1 MKKNKALL
9 LVLGV
14 LLAIAAAVG
23 LYFGV
28 KALNARTDNNPDGST
43 DSAASAEPTD
53 TQGTDV
59 TGETMELTPE
69 MEAAKAK
76 AVYTEAEL
84 KADDPRLDLVVSNCL
99 ERSLTNRDA
108 QIYYIMQFVNFMNQY
123 GGYASM
129 LGLDNTQPLSE
140 QPSMVGDLTWEQYFL
155 MAGMQQF
162 QQVTSLAAKA
172 DAEGFKVSQEENAL
186 LEERLAQMEA
196 EAKTNGFETTDAYI
210 ESLFGPGVR
219 MEDYARFLRLDN
231 LCGAFY
237 KDLYRRTMAD
247 EMALQEYRDAN
258 PGEFEGIEDDSMTV
272 NVRHI
277 LFLSDPNEDGTATD
291 EEKANAKARAEEL
304 LAAAQANPSEDYFA
318 ELAKENSQ
326 DPGSKDNGGLYEYVA
341 PGTMVEEFNDWCFDA
356 ARQPGDT
363 DIVETPYGY
372 HVMYFVAQIAE
383 WKTTAVNGILNAIIE
398 KLPDNAPLTV
408 NYENIV
414 LSPLPKQEEEAAEE
428 E

>member
-9 LVLGV
+9 LVLCV

-28 KALNARTDNNPDGST
+28 KALNDRTDNNPDGSA
-43 DSAASAEPTD
+43 DSAASAEPTG

-59 TGETMELTPE
+59 TGETIELTPE
-69 MEAAKAK
+69 MQAAKAK
-76 AVYTEAEL
+76 TVYTEAEL
-84 KADDPRLDLVVSNCL
+84 KADDPRLDLVVSSCL
-99 ERSLTNRDA
+99 ESSLTNRDA

-155 MAGMQQF
+155 MAGMQHF
-162 QQVTSLAAKA
+162 QQVTSMAAKA

-247 EMALQEYRDAN
+247 EMALQEYRDAS
-258 PGEFEGIEDDSMTV
+258 PAEFEGIEDGSITV
-272 NVRHI
+272 NIRHI
-277 LFLSDPNEDGTATD
+277 LFLSDPNEDGTATE

-304 LAAAQANPSEDYFA
+304 LTAVQATPSEDYFA

-341 PGTMVEEFNDWCFDA
+341 PGTMVEEFNDWCFDS
-356 ARQPGDT
+356 ARKPGDT
-363 DIVETPYGY
+363 GIVETTYGY
-372 HVMYFVAQIAE
+372 HVMYFVDQIAE
-383 WKTTAVNGILNAIIE
+383 WKTTAVNGILGAMIE

-408 NYENIV
+408 NYADIV
-414 LSPLPKQEEEAAEE
+414 LSPLPKQEEAAEE